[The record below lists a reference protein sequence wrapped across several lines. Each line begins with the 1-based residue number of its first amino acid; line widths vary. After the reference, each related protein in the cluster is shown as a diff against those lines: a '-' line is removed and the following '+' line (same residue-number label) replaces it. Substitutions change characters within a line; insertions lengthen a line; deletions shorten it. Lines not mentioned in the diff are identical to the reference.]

1 MKVTNSKQ
9 LSAYIKDTRLN
20 QKQSQADAAKKVG
33 IRQDTISSFELNP
46 DSTKLNT
53 LFKILSALNLE
64 LEVKV
69 RNLELSELSELSGQ
83 QQGNNSA
90 ASVNTSDSKWQ
101 EEW

>member
-9 LSAYIKDTRLN
+9 LSAYIKDIRLN
-20 QKQSQADAAKKVG
+20 QKQSQTDAAKKVG
-33 IRQDTISSFELNP
+33 IRQDTISNFELNA
-46 DSTKLNT
+46 DSTKLHT

-69 RNLELSELSELSGQ
+69 RNSKLSEQ

-90 ASVNTSDSKWQ
+90 AIVNTSDSKWK

>member
-20 QKQSQADAAKKVG
+20 LAQSQSKVAKKVG
-33 IRQDTISSFELNP
+33 IRQDTVSSFEQNP
-46 DSTKLNT
+46 DSTKLET

-69 RNLELSELSELSGQ
+69 RNSELSAQ
-83 QQGNNSA
+83 QQDDKTLANDKA
-90 ASVNTSDSKWQ
+90 WQ

>member
-1 MKVTNSKQ
+1 MKVTNSRQ
-9 LSAYIKDTRLN
+9 LSAYIKDIRLN
-20 QKQSQADAAKKVG
+20 QKQSQTETAKKVG

-46 DSTKLNT
+46 DSTKLKT

-69 RNLELSELSELSGQ
+69 RNSELSEQ
-83 QQGNNSA
+83 QQSNNSA
-90 ASVNTSDSKWQ
+90 AGVNISDSKWK

>member
-20 QKQSQADAAKKVG
+20 QKQSQTDAAKKVG

-46 DSTKLNT
+46 DATKLNT

-69 RNLELSELSELSGQ
+69 RNSELSAQ
-83 QQGNNSA
+83 QQDNNSA

>member
-1 MKVTNSKQ
+1 MKVTNSRQ
-9 LSAYIKDTRLN
+9 LSAYIKDIRLN
-20 QKQSQADAAKKVG
+20 QKQSQTDAAKKVG

-69 RNLELSELSELSGQ
+69 RNSKLSE
-83 QQGNNSA
+83 QQGSSSA
-90 ASVNTSDSKWQ
+90 ASVNTSDSKWK